1 MKKSDFK
8 ILLYFFVPLFITL
21 AFKYV
26 SSKPAIDDISIS
38 NQTDE
43 IVKTSSKIELTE
55 VDFNFDVKPIL
66 SDKCYTCHGP
76 DDKARKA
83 NLRLDIES
91 GFYKSLEDNPNHYV
105 INKNNPEK
113 SEILNRINSE
123 NASYVMPPPE
133 SNLKLSAREKEV
145 LKKWVDQG
153 GNWEPHWAYT
163 KPKLPNIP
171 EIDIE
176 NWASNEID
184 YFIAKKL
191 KSVGM
196 TPSEKEEK
204 EILIRRA
211 YFDLI
216 GLPPTIQ
223 EIDEFVSDNSNN
235 AYEKVIDKL
244 LESKSYGERMAA
256 IWMDLSRYGDSHG
269 YQDDQERI
277 MWPWRDWVIH
287 AYNTNMT
294 YDKFITWQMAGDM
307 LPNATK
313 EQIIASGFNRNHK
326 ITQEGGVVPEEYR
339 VEYVADRTVTSAKIM
354 MGLTV
359 ECARCHTHKYDP
371 ISHDEFFSLYSFF
384 NNVDED
390 GLIGYGITAPK
401 PNLTI
406 KKADIKKDLSFINLP
421 DSINDVTLMVMKET
435 ENLRNTYV
443 LNRGSYDSPTK
454 LVKPSTPEV
463 VLKFDKDKYPSN
475 RIGLSKWFFDDDNP
489 LTSRVTVNRLWQQ
502 FFGVGIV
509 ATPDDFGSQGNKPFN
524 PELLDWLAYTFQH
537 HDKWDTKK
545 FIKRI
550 VMSSTYK
557 QSSKV
562 KDENRLKD
570 PDNTYLANYPRQ
582 KLSAEMIRDNALA
595 TSGMLVNKVGGP
607 SVKPMQPP
615 GLWDEV
621 TGGGGGSLAF
631 YVEDTGE
638 NLYRRSLYTFWKRTV
653 PPPSMMIF
661 DAPTRDFCSPVRQK
675 TSTPL
680 QSLALMNDPQ
690 YQIAAENLSHN
701 IFNEDTSIEK
711 KINKLY
717 RTVTGRTPKE
727 DEIAELKKYLNEIK
741 SLNKIEESK
750 AFNSLV
756 VLVYNLDE
764 TTQKS

>member
-1 MKKSDFK
+1 MGI
-8 ILLYFFVPLFITL
+8 ILIKNYF
-21 AFKYV
+21 
-26 SSKPAIDDISIS
+26 SKPNLVEVSGKD
-38 NQTDE
+38 QKLE
-43 IVKTSSKIELTE
+43 IINTFSDSEINL

-83 NLRLDIES
+83 NLRLDTEN
-91 GFYKSLEDNPNHYV
+91 GFYKALEDNPNHFV
-105 INKNNPEK
+105 IDKNNLAE
-113 SEILNRINSE
+113 SEILKRINSK
-123 NASYVMPPPE
+123 NSVYKMPPPE
-133 SNLKLSAREKEV
+133 SNLDLSEREKEI
-145 LKKWVDQG
+145 LKKWVLQG
-153 GNWEPHWAYT
+153 GKWDKHWAYI
-163 KPKLPNIP
+163 KPELPIVPEVKNIS
-171 EIDIE
+171 
-176 NWASNEID
+176 WTTNEID
-184 YFIAKKL
+184 YFILRKL
-191 KSVGM
+191 ESKGM
-196 TPSEKEEK
+196 SPSKIEEK
-204 EILIRRA
+204 EILLRRV
-211 YFDLI
+211 YFDII
-216 GLPPTIQ
+216 GLPPS
-223 EIDEFVSDNSNN
+223 VSDIDNFISDKSPN
-235 AYEKVIDKL
+235 AYEKIIDKL
-244 LESKSYGERMAA
+244 LESEAYGERMAS

-287 AYNTNMT
+287 AYNSNMP
-294 YDKFITWQMAGDM
+294 YDEFITWQMAGDM

-313 EQIIASGFNRNHK
+313 EQILASGFNRNHK

-406 KKADIKKDLSFINLP
+406 NSYDVINELPFINLP
-421 DSINDVTLMVMKET
+421 DSLNDVTLMVMKET

-454 LVKPSTPEV
+454 LVKPGTPEA
-463 VLKFDKDKYPSN
+463 VLKFDEEKYPPN
-475 RIGLSKWFFDDDNP
+475 RIGLSKWFFDKENP
-489 LTSRVTVNRLWQQ
+489 LTSRVTVNRIWQQ

-509 ATPDDFGSQGNKPFN
+509 ATPDDFGSQGNKPIN
-524 PELLDWLAYTFQH
+524 PELLDWLAFTFQNN
-537 HDKWDTKK
+537 DNWNTKK

-550 VMSSTYK
+550 VMSSTYR
-557 QSSKV
+557 QSSKI
-562 KDENRLKD
+562 KKENLLID
-570 PDNTYLANYPRQ
+570 SDNSYLANYPRQ

-595 TSGMLVNKVGGP
+595 TSGMLVQKVGGP
-607 SVKPMQPP
+607 SVKPIQPP

-631 YVEDTGE
+631 YIPDTGE
-638 NLYRRSLYTFWKRTV
+638 NLNRRSLYTFWKRTV

-661 DAPTRDFCSPVRQK
+661 DAPTRDFCAPVRQK

-690 YQIAAENLSHN
+690 YQLAAENLSNN
-701 IFNEDTSIEK
+701 IYKEKTSINEK
-711 KINKLY
+711 IVKVY
-717 RTVTGRTPKE
+717 RTITGRTPSTKE
-727 DEIAELKKYLNEIK
+727 IDKLKNYLNEV
-741 SLNKIEESK
+741 SDLNSYEEKK

>member
-1 MKKSDFK
+1 MKKDIFK
-8 ILLYFFVPLFITL
+8 NLSYFFIPFMGIILIKNYF
-21 AFKYV
+21 
-26 SSKPAIDDISIS
+26 SKPNLVEVSGKD
-38 NQTDE
+38 QKLE
-43 IVKTSSKIELTE
+43 INNTFSDSEINL

-83 NLRLDIES
+83 NLRLDTEN
-91 GFYKSLEDNPNHYV
+91 GFYKALEDNPNHFV
-105 INKNNPEK
+105 IDKNNLVE
-113 SEILNRINSE
+113 SEILKRISSKNSV
-123 NASYVMPPPE
+123 YKMPPPE
-133 SNLKLSAREKEV
+133 SNLDLSDREKEI
-145 LKKWVDQG
+145 LKKWVLQG
-153 GNWEPHWAYT
+153 GKWDKHWAYI
-163 KPKLPNIP
+163 KPELPIVPEVKNIS
-171 EIDIE
+171 
-176 NWASNEID
+176 WTTNEID
-184 YFIAKKL
+184 YFILRKL
-191 KSVGM
+191 ESKGM
-196 TPSEKEEK
+196 SPSKIEEK
-204 EILIRRA
+204 EILLRRV
-211 YFDLI
+211 YFDII
-216 GLPPTIQ
+216 GLPPS
-223 EIDEFVSDNSNN
+223 VSDIDNFISDKSPN
-235 AYEKVIDKL
+235 AYEKIIDKL
-244 LESKSYGERMAA
+244 LESEAYGERMAS

-287 AYNTNMT
+287 AYNSNMP
-294 YDKFITWQMAGDM
+294 YDEFITWQMAGDM

-313 EQIIASGFNRNHK
+313 EQILASGFNRNHK

-371 ISHDEFFSLYSFF
+371 ITHDEFFSLYSFF

-406 KKADIKKDLSFINLP
+406 NSYDVINELPFINLP
-421 DSINDVTLMVMKET
+421 DSLNDVTLRVMKET

-443 LNRGSYDSPTK
+443 LNRGSYNSPTK
-454 LVKPSTPEV
+454 LVKPGTPEA
-463 VLKFDKDKYPSN
+463 VLKFDEEKYPPN
-475 RIGLSKWFFDDDNP
+475 RIGLSKWFFDKENP
-489 LTSRVTVNRLWQQ
+489 LTSRVTVNRIWQQ

-509 ATPDDFGSQGNKPFN
+509 ATPDDFGSQGNKPIN
-524 PELLDWLAYTFQH
+524 PELLDWLAFTFQNN
-537 HDKWDTKK
+537 DNWNTKK

-550 VMSSTYK
+550 VMSSTYR
-557 QSSKV
+557 QSSKI
-562 KDENRLKD
+562 KKENLLID
-570 PDNTYLANYPRQ
+570 SDNSYLANYPRQ

-595 TSGMLVNKVGGP
+595 TSGMLVQKVGGP
-607 SVKPMQPP
+607 SVKPIQPP

-631 YVEDTGE
+631 YIPDTGE
-638 NLYRRSLYTFWKRTV
+638 NLNRRSLYTFWKRTV

-661 DAPTRDFCSPVRQK
+661 DAPTRDFCAPVRQK

-690 YQIAAENLSHN
+690 YQLAAENLSNN
-701 IFNEDTSIEK
+701 IFNEKTSINEK
-711 KINKLY
+711 IVKVY
-717 RTVTGRTPKE
+717 RTITGRTPSIKE
-727 DEIAELKKYLNEIK
+727 IDKLINYLNEV
-741 SLNKIEESK
+741 SDLNNYSEKK

>member
-1 MKKSDFK
+1 MKKEIFK
-8 ILLYFFVPLFITL
+8 NLSYFLIPFMGIILVKNYF
-21 AFKYV
+21 
-26 SSKPAIDDISIS
+26 SKPNLVEVSGKD
-38 NQTDE
+38 QKLE
-43 IVKTSSKIELTE
+43 IINTFSDSEINL

-83 NLRLDIES
+83 NLRLDTEN
-91 GFYKSLEDNPNHYV
+91 GFYKALEDNPNHFV
-105 INKNNPEK
+105 IDKNNPVE
-113 SEILNRINSE
+113 SEILKRISSE
-123 NASYVMPPPE
+123 NSIYKMPPPE
-133 SNLKLSAREKEV
+133 SNLDLSDREKEI
-145 LKKWVDQG
+145 LKKWVLQG
-153 GNWEPHWAYT
+153 GKWDKHWAYI
-163 KPKLPNIP
+163 KPELPIVPEVKNI
-171 EIDIE
+171 
-176 NWASNEID
+176 NWTTNEID
-184 YFIAKKL
+184 YFILRKL
-191 KSVGM
+191 ESKGM
-196 TPSEKEEK
+196 SPSKIEEK
-204 EILIRRA
+204 EILLRRV
-211 YFDLI
+211 YFDII
-216 GLPPTIQ
+216 GLPPS
-223 EIDEFVSDNSNN
+223 VSDIDNFILDKSLN
-235 AYEKVIDKL
+235 AYEKIIDKL
-244 LESKSYGERMAA
+244 LESEAYGERMAS

-287 AYNTNMT
+287 AYNSNMP
-294 YDKFITWQMAGDM
+294 YDEFITWQMAGDM
-307 LPNATK
+307 LPNVTK
-313 EQIIASGFNRNHK
+313 EQILASGFNRNHK

-371 ISHDEFFSLYSFF
+371 ITHDEFFSLYSFF

-406 KKADIKKDLSFINLP
+406 NSYDVTNELPFINLP
-421 DSINDVTLMVMKET
+421 DSLNDVTLMVMKET

-454 LVKPSTPEV
+454 LVKPGTPEA
-463 VLKFDKDKYPSN
+463 VLKFDEEKYPPN
-475 RIGLSKWFFDDDNP
+475 RIGLSKWFFDKENP
-489 LTSRVTVNRLWQQ
+489 LTSRVTVNRIWQQ

-509 ATPDDFGSQGNKPFN
+509 ATPDDFGSQGNKPIN
-524 PELLDWLAYTFQH
+524 PELLDWLAFTFQNN
-537 HDKWDTKK
+537 DNWNTKK

-550 VMSSTYK
+550 VMSSTYR
-557 QSSKV
+557 QSSKI
-562 KDENRLKD
+562 KKENLLID
-570 PDNTYLANYPRQ
+570 SDNSYLANYPRQ

-595 TSGMLVNKVGGP
+595 TSGMLVQKVGGP
-607 SVKPMQPP
+607 SVKPIQPP

-631 YVEDTGE
+631 YIPDTGE
-638 NLYRRSLYTFWKRTV
+638 NLNRRSLYTFWKRTV

-661 DAPTRDFCSPVRQK
+661 DAPTRDFCAPVRQK

-690 YQIAAENLSHN
+690 YQLAAENLSNN
-701 IFNEDTSIEK
+701 IYKEKTSINEK
-711 KINKLY
+711 IVKVY
-717 RTVTGRTPKE
+717 RTITGRTPSTKE
-727 DEIAELKKYLNEIK
+727 IDKLKNYLDEVSGLN
-741 SLNKIEESK
+741 SYEEKK

>member
-1 MKKSDFK
+1 MKKEIFK
-8 ILLYFFVPLFITL
+8 NLSYFLIPFIGIILVKNYF
-21 AFKYV
+21 
-26 SSKPAIDDISIS
+26 SKPNLVEVSGKDQKLQINNTFSYS
-38 NQTDE
+38 E
-43 IVKTSSKIELTE
+43 INL

-83 NLRLDIES
+83 NLRLDTEN
-91 GFYKSLEDNPNHYV
+91 GFYKALEDNPNHFV
-105 INKNNPEK
+105 IDKNNLVE
-113 SEILNRINSE
+113 SEILKRISSKNSI
-123 NASYVMPPPE
+123 YKMPPPE
-133 SNLKLSAREKEV
+133 SNLDLSDREKEI
-145 LKKWVDQG
+145 LKKWVLQG
-153 GNWEPHWAYT
+153 GKWKKHWAYI
-163 KPKLPNIP
+163 KPELPIVPEVENI
-171 EIDIE
+171 
-176 NWASNEID
+176 NWTTNEID
-184 YFIAKKL
+184 YFILRKL
-191 KSVGM
+191 ESKGM
-196 TPSEKEEK
+196 SPSKIEEK
-204 EILIRRA
+204 EILLRRV
-211 YFDLI
+211 YFDII
-216 GLPPTIQ
+216 GLPPS
-223 EIDEFVSDNSNN
+223 VSDIDNFISDKSPN
-235 AYEKVIDKL
+235 AYEKIIDKL
-244 LESKSYGERMAA
+244 LESEAYGERMAS

-287 AYNTNMT
+287 AYNSNMP
-294 YDKFITWQMAGDM
+294 YDEFITWQMAGDM

-313 EQIIASGFNRNHK
+313 EQILASGFNRNHK

-371 ISHDEFFSLYSFF
+371 ITHDEFFSLYSFF

-406 KKADIKKDLSFINLP
+406 NSYDVINELPFINLP
-421 DSINDVTLMVMKET
+421 DSLNDVTLMVMKET

-454 LVKPSTPEV
+454 LVKPGTPEA
-463 VLKFDKDKYPSN
+463 VLKFDEEKYSPN
-475 RIGLSKWFFDDDNP
+475 RIGLSKWFFDKENP
-489 LTSRVTVNRLWQQ
+489 LTSRVTVNRIWQQ

-509 ATPDDFGSQGNKPFN
+509 ATPDDFGSQGNKPIN
-524 PELLDWLAYTFQH
+524 PELLDWLAFTFQNN
-537 HDKWDTKK
+537 DNWNTKK

-550 VMSSTYK
+550 VMSSTYR
-557 QSSKV
+557 QSSKI
-562 KDENRLKD
+562 KKENLLID
-570 PDNTYLANYPRQ
+570 SDNSYLANYPRQ

-595 TSGMLVNKVGGP
+595 TSGMLVQKVGGP
-607 SVKPMQPP
+607 SVKPIQPP

-631 YVEDTGE
+631 YIPDTGE
-638 NLYRRSLYTFWKRTV
+638 NLNRRSLYTFWKRTV

-661 DAPTRDFCSPVRQK
+661 DAPTRDFCAPVRQK

-690 YQIAAENLSHN
+690 YQLAAENLSNN
-701 IFNEDTSIEK
+701 IYKEKTSINEK
-711 KINKLY
+711 IVKVY
-717 RTVTGRTPKE
+717 RTITGRTPSIKE
-727 DEIAELKKYLNEIK
+727 IDKLKNYLDEVSGLN
-741 SLNKIEESK
+741 SYEEKK

>member
-1 MKKSDFK
+1 
-8 ILLYFFVPLFITL
+8 VPLFITL
-21 AFKYV
+21 AFKYI

-38 NQTDE
+38 SQTDVT
-43 IVKTSSKIELTE
+43 VKTSSKIELTE

-83 NLRLDIES
+83 NLRLDIER

-105 INKNNPEK
+105 INKNSPEK

-191 KSVGM
+191 NSVGM
-196 TPSEKEEK
+196 NPSEKEEK

-562 KDENRLKD
+562 KEKNRLKD

-595 TSGMLVNKVGGP
+595 TSGMLVKKVGGP

-690 YQIAAENLSHN
+690 YQIAAENLSHS